1 MNIERNF
8 PNFHGFLLIGCIKAT
23 GVTMSP
29 LSGIVIPSRALMF
42 QRSISAL
49 MLVPFV
55 MAFRVPRGTCAYEY
69 GKTRL
74 D

>member
-1 MNIERNF
+1 MN
-8 PNFHGFLLIGCIKAT
+8 P
-23 GVTMSP
+23 S
-29 LSGIVIPSRALMF
+29 SGILIPSRAFMF

-55 MAFRVPRGTCAYEY
+55 MAFRVSCGTCAYEY